1 MARLARISVTPV
13 KGTALVHPR
22 EVQLTPGGI
31 PGNRRFLLASAD
43 GDLVDVFQVATLVQV
58 RSDLDPEHGV
68 LRCTFPDGRIV
79 EGPADDLGEQATVTG
94 MEDHDAPG
102 RIVHGAFAEAFSAF
116 LGRPVMLVR
125 ADRDVDGSDVE
136 PLTLVSQASVD
147 DLAARG
153 GHEGDL
159 DIRRFRMN
167 LELEQTRP
175 YEEDS
180 WDGRLVAI
188 GEAVVRI
195 AGQVPRCRVTTRDPD
210 TGERD
215 FPTLK
220 VITSYRPLIDGTGIP
235 FGMYARVETPGVAR
249 VGDAVVPI
257 AAP

>member
-1 MARLARISVTPV
+1 
-13 KGTALVHPR
+13 
-22 EVQLTPGGI
+22 
-31 PGNRRFLLASAD
+31 
-43 GDLVDVFQVATLVQV
+43 
-58 RSDLDPEHGV
+58 
-68 LRCTFPDGRIV
+68 
-79 EGPADDLGEQATVTG
+79 
-94 MEDHDAPG
+94 
-102 RIVHGAFAEAFSAF
+102 
-116 LGRPVMLVR
+116 MLVR
-125 ADRDVDGSDVE
+125 ADHDVDGSDVE

-147 DLAARG
+147 DLATRG